1 MIARSN
7 LNIWC
12 LALIFMYHIAHADT
26 ADRVMD
32 SLKINLKLAE
42 TKKEKA
48 DIILKLSES
57 ASNSDRK
64 LSLQYAEELLQLA
77 QESQSDSMMNTAN
90 LNMARINLLIGNYP
104 KSLDFY
110 QQVTKSKAADSSN
123 LLLAYNGI
131 GIINYYQRDYKNAIV
146 AYNKALTYADAI
158 SSSKKQHRTMKQNL
172 LNNLG
177 ILYEEMKE
185 LDKADQYY
193 GESLQLSRQVNDLT
207 NIAHVLTNQGR
218 LYHKQG
224 KDDLAIKNYQEALK
238 IRQETKDQN
247 GLALSYDGLG
257 EYYFDLNDY
266 RLAEQHLRKA
276 MAIAKETGDLLT
288 IKRSSTHLY
297 KIYEQQGRFQLA
309 FETLVLNKE
318 ASDSLF
324 NDERAN
330 KIRQLK
336 AEFEYERKH
345 NEEKALQ
352 REKELTYIMVGLG
365 LLFLLIIVSLLFYL
379 QRNKVK
385 SALLQQAH
393 LELEK
398 ENLEKDIKLKDK
410 ELTASTM
417 HLMQKNE
424 LIDEISEKLLKIKKQ
439 TDDDSQHAIQKVV
452 TDLQSNLRPELLKEF
467 EFRFQQVHE
476 DFYDILNSR
485 FPNLTPNERKLCAF
499 LKLGLSTKE
508 ISAITHQN
516 IKSIEIART
525 RLRKKLNLTNQDY
538 NLVTYLS
545 QLSK

>member
-1 MIARSN
+1 MISRSS
-7 LNIWC
+7 LNFIC
-12 LALIFMYHIAHADT
+12 LALIFLYQVAKADT
-26 ADRVMD
+26 ADRIMD
-32 SLKINLKLAE
+32 SLKINLLQAQSKIE
-42 TKKEKA
+42 QA

-57 ASNSDRK
+57 ASNSDRR
-64 LSLQYAEELLQLA
+64 LSLKYAEELLQIA
-77 QESQSDSMMNTAN
+77 QEIQVDSITNKAR

-110 QQVTKSKAADSSN
+110 QQVTKSESADSSN

-131 GIINYYQRDYKNAIV
+131 GIINYYQRDYKNAISS
-146 AYNKALTYADAI
+146 YNKALSFAAAI
-158 SSSKKQHRTMKQNL
+158 KSNGKQHRNLKQNL

-185 LDKADQYY
+185 LDKADKYY
-193 GESLQLSRQVNDLT
+193 SESLLLSRQINDLT

-224 KDDLAIKNYQEALK
+224 KDELAVKNYQEALK
-238 IRQETKDQN
+238 IRQDQKDQN

-257 EYYFDLNDY
+257 EYYFDRNDY
-266 RLAEQHLRKA
+266 ALAEEHLKKA
-276 MAIAKETGDLLT
+276 IAIAKETGDLLT
-288 IKRSSTHLY
+288 VKRSSTHLY
-297 KIYEQQGRFQLA
+297 KIYEKQGRFQLA
-309 FETLVLNKE
+309 FRTLILNKE

-336 AEFEYERKH
+336 AEFDYERKH

-352 REKELTYIMVGLG
+352 REKELTYMMIGLG

-379 QRNKVK
+379 QRNKVR
-385 SALLQQAH
+385 SSLLQQAH

-410 ELTASTM
+410 ELTASTL

-424 LIDEISEKLLKIKKQ
+424 LIDEISEKLLKIKAQ
-439 TDDDSQHAIQKVV
+439 TNEDSQYAIQKVV

-476 DFYDILNSR
+476 DFYDILNTR
-485 FPNLTPNERKLCAF
+485 FPLLTPNERKLCAF
-499 LKLGLSTKE
+499 LKLGLTTKE

-538 NLVTYLS
+538 NLVTFLS
-545 QLSK
+545 QLTK

>member
-1 MIARSN
+1 MISRSS
-7 LNIWC
+7 LNFIC
-12 LALIFMYHIAHADT
+12 LALIFLYQLANADT
-26 ADRVMD
+26 ADRIMD
-32 SLKINLKLAE
+32 SLKINLLQTQSKIE
-42 TKKEKA
+42 QA

-57 ASNSDRK
+57 ASNSDRR
-64 LSLQYAEELLQLA
+64 LSLKYAEELLQIA
-77 QESQSDSMMNTAN
+77 QEIQVDSITNKAR

-110 QQVTKSKAADSSN
+110 QQVTKSESADSSN

-131 GIINYYQRDYKNAIV
+131 GIINYYQRDYKNAISS
-146 AYNKALTYADAI
+146 YNKALSFAAAI
-158 SSSKKQHRTMKQNL
+158 KSNGKQHRNLKQNL

-185 LDKADQYY
+185 LDKADKYY
-193 GESLQLSRQVNDLT
+193 SESLLLSRQINDLT

-224 KDDLAIKNYQEALK
+224 KDELAVKNYQEALK
-238 IRQETKDQN
+238 IRQDQKDQN

-257 EYYFDLNDY
+257 EYYFDRNDY
-266 RLAEQHLRKA
+266 ALAEEHLKKA
-276 MAIAKETGDLLT
+276 IAIAKETGDLLT
-288 IKRSSTHLY
+288 VKRSSTHLY
-297 KIYEQQGRFQLA
+297 KIYEKQGRFQLA
-309 FETLVLNKE
+309 FQTLILNKE

-352 REKELTYIMVGLG
+352 REKELTYVMIGLG

-379 QRNKVK
+379 QRNKVR
-385 SALLQQAH
+385 SSLLQQAH

-410 ELTASTM
+410 ELTASTL

-424 LIDEISEKLLKIKKQ
+424 LIDEISEKLLKIKAQ
-439 TDDDSQHAIQKVV
+439 TNEDSQYAIQKVV

-476 DFYDILNSR
+476 DFYDILNTR
-485 FPNLTPNERKLCAF
+485 FPLLTPNERKLCAF
-499 LKLGLSTKE
+499 LKLGLTTKE

-538 NLVTYLS
+538 NLVTFLS
-545 QLSK
+545 QLTK